1 VVRCALSSEAI
12 AVHESNRESTD
23 RVVAAVISLAAVAT
37 FHTQYLLRGL
47 DDNRLTSW
55 QWVFAG
61 ADVARVS
68 AALVVG
74 VALAYALTKVSASA
88 LRPSATLF
96 FFSFAAA
103 ALFWKEPE
111 VIVDAARY
119 FTQAKHLELYG
130 AGYFLGAW
138 GREVSAWTDLP
149 LVPFLYGVI
158 FSALGEARVP
168 IQTFTTL
175 LFSGTV
181 VLTYLIGK
189 TLWDAT
195 VGACAGALLLAM
207 PYLFT
212 QVPLMLVDV
221 PAMFFLT
228 AAVFTTI
235 KALGRGGALWVALS
249 SVAVALAFL
258 SKYSTWPSLTVVL
271 IIFLVRLREEP
282 GRALRRGAALLLVLA
297 ALAGVVALL
306 KHDVISEQ
314 IGLLRSYQAPGLGRW
329 RESFVSTFF
338 FQIHPLVTVAAAC
351 SVFVALKKRDLRY
364 AIIGWLPFLV
374 VAARIERIRYILV
387 VFPMLALMASYGLKE
402 LRSAEARRFAVS
414 CAVASSLA
422 VALFAYLPYLSRMS
436 AVNLKDAGE
445 YLNAV
450 EGEAVEV
457 FTLPQA
463 GSVVNPAVSVPLL
476 DLFTNKRIVHH
487 SLPAQLPPRKEI
499 ETSPLRFTWEYE
511 TPGYYVPGAVDPGGK
526 TAVVVILSDA
536 HQPLTEQIERRI
548 DGHRLSREFLTS
560 DDRFQYRT
568 LVRVYLPGESPPATE
583 AN

>member
-1 VVRCALSSEAI
+1 MVRCAPSSEAI

-74 VALAYALTKVSASA
+74 VALAYALTKVSISA
-88 LRPSATLF
+88 LRPVVALF
-96 FFSFAAA
+96 FFSFAMAA
-103 ALFWKEPE
+103 VFWREPE

-130 AGYFLGAW
+130 AGYFLSEW

-158 FSALGEARVP
+158 FSAFGETRIP
-168 IQTFTTL
+168 IQVFTTL
-175 LFSGTV
+175 LFSGTI

-221 PAMFFLT
+221 PAMFFLA
-228 AAVFTTI
+228 AAVFTAI
-235 KALGRGGALWVALS
+235 KALGNGGIGWIALS
-249 SVAVALAFL
+249 SATVTLAFL

-282 GRALRRGAALLLVLA
+282 GRALRRGAALLAASA
-297 ALAGVVALL
+297 ALAGAVVLV
-306 KHDVISEQ
+306 KHDVIFEQ

-329 RESFVSTFF
+329 RESFASTFL
-338 FQIHPLVTVAAAC
+338 FQIHPLVTVAGAYSIFAAIR
-351 SVFVALKKRDLRY
+351 KRDLRY
-364 AIIGWLPFLV
+364 AIISWLLLLV
-374 VAARIERIRYILV
+374 VAAQIERIRYILV
-387 VFPMLALMASYGLKE
+387 VFPMLALMASYGLRE
-402 LRSAEARRFAVS
+402 IRSAEARRFAVS

-445 YLNAV
+445 YLNTV

-463 GSVVNPAVSVPLL
+463 RSVVNPAVSVPLL
-476 DLFTNKRIVHH
+476 DLFAGKRIVYRP
-487 SLPAQLPPRKEI
+487 LPAQLPSRQEI
-499 ETSPLRFTWEYE
+499 ETSPLRFTWEFR
-511 TPGYYVPGAVDPGGK
+511 TPKYYAPATADPSGK
-526 TAVVVILSDA
+526 GAVVVVSADA
-536 HQPLTEQIERRI
+536 GQPLTEQIERRI

-568 LVRVYLPGESPPATE
+568 LVRVYLPAESPPATE